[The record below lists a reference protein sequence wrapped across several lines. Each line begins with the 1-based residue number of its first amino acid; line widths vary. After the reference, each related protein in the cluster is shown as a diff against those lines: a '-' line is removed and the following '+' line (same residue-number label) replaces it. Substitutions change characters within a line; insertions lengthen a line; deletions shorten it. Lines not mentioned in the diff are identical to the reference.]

1 MSAFRCGSGGAITKS
16 GGAATRKETVR
27 VVDAVILAGA
37 DNDGRLASCDSARY
51 EALIDIAGKP
61 MIHYVLRAV
70 KGCSRIGRVV
80 VVGPKQALA
89 EAIPSGDAVLVERVG
104 SIVDNLKAGMK
115 ALEPQEKVL
124 IVTADLPLLTTEAL
138 EDFFQK
144 ADANPAEIHYP
155 LLSKETN
162 ESKFPGMKRTYLT
175 VAEGTFTG
183 GNVILASP
191 SGLEACGRLLE
202 QAVATRKKP
211 WMMAAFLGLRCTVK
225 FILRRLSIHDVERR
239 LQEITGVRGV
249 AIISE
254 FPEIAVDV
262 DKPSD
267 LELVRRLVASPA

>member
-1 MSAFRCGSGGAITKS
+1 VTG
-16 GGAATRKETVR
+16 KETVR

-37 DNDGRLASCDSARY
+37 DNDGKLAGCDSARY
-51 EALIDIAGKP
+51 EALIDIAGRP

-89 EAIPSGDAVLVERVG
+89 QVISSGDAILVERAG
-104 SIVDNLKAGMK
+104 SIVENLKAGMR
-115 ALEPQEKVL
+115 ALGSPEKVL

-138 EDFFQK
+138 EDFFRR

-155 LLSKETN
+155 LLRKETN
-162 ESKFPGMKRTYLT
+162 DSKFPGMKRTYLT

-211 WMMAAFLGLRCTVK
+211 WMMAAFLGVRCTVK
-225 FILRRLSIHDVERR
+225 FVFRRLSIHDVERR
-239 LQEITGVRGV
+239 LHAIAGVRGV

-267 LELVRRLVASPA
+267 LELVRKLVTSPA

>member
-1 MSAFRCGSGGAITKS
+1 M
-16 GGAATRKETVR
+16 
-27 VVDAVILAGA
+27 VDAVILAGA
-37 DNDGRLASCDSARY
+37 DNDGRLAGYDAARY

-70 KGCSRIGRVV
+70 KTCSRIGRVA
-80 VVGPKQALA
+80 VVGPKKALE
-89 EAIPSGDAVLVERVG
+89 EAIPPGNAIMVERVG
-104 SIVDNLKAGMK
+104 SIVDNLKAGIRS
-115 ALEPQEKVL
+115 LDPQGKVL
-124 IVTADLPLLTTEAL
+124 IVTADLPLLTPEAL
-138 EDFFQK
+138 EDLFQK
-144 ADANPAEIHYP
+144 ADASPADIHYP
-155 LLSKETN
+155 LLRKETN
-162 ESKFPGMKRTYLT
+162 EARFPGMKRTYLT

-191 SGLEACGRLLE
+191 LGLEACGRLLE

-225 FILRRLSIHDVERR
+225 FILGRLSIHDVERR
-239 LQEITGVRGV
+239 LQEIAGVRGV